1 MTRIWA
7 IARHTLAEG
16 LRLKI
21 AHVFLAFIAVVVV
34 GLPVLLRSESAIG
47 DAVQTYLSISL
58 RSLGVLLSLLTFFLS
73 RSVSDEF
80 VNRQLLVL
88 MTKPIQRWQYV
99 VGKWLGMVTL
109 QSILLIMAGGGVYAG
124 ALILSWMK
132 PRDEADAQRLKNELL
147 TARHA
152 ASFAPPDFSELAARA
167 YQERL
172 ETGAYAEIAAL
183 VPQQERARIAKEYE
197 SQWRTVGVMDTR
209 LFEFAD
215 VRCRRSPDKMLQI
228 RYKAEVYHFA
238 PDEILRCEWM
248 VGNPDKG
255 TPVYYLPRRDVI
267 QRYHTMSV
275 PTDAVAPDRTLSVV
289 LVNRNPFDGEQQEP
303 NTVSFLSNDDVQVL
317 FETGSFAGN
326 LFRQLGLTWCRLSFL
341 AALAVLLACVFSFPV
356 ACLIGLTFLAMTS
369 MAAFL
374 TDALIFFDED
384 VGVPGVFQSIVQVL
398 YKIVYFVIPDFSRY
412 NGTDLLVDG
421 RNVTLRWVLEGIARL
436 VLGGT
441 TLLLLTAC
449 LLFQRR
455 EVAEISV

>member
-1 MTRIWA
+1 MSRIWA

-34 GLPVLLRSESAIG
+34 GLPVTLKGESAIS
-47 DAVQTYLSISL
+47 DAVQTYLSFSS
-58 RSLGVLLSLLTFFLS
+58 RSLGVILSLLTIFLS
-73 RSVSDEF
+73 RSLSDEF
-80 VNRQLLVL
+80 VNRQMLVL

-109 QSILLIMAGGGVYAG
+109 NTILLFMSGVGVYVGATILAG
-124 ALILSWMK
+124 MK
-132 PRDEADAQRLKNELL
+132 PRDEADAGKLKNELL

-152 ASFAPPDFSELAARA
+152 TSFVPPDFSQLAAQA

-172 ETGAYAEIAAL
+172 ETGAYAEVAAI
-183 VPQQERARIAKEYE
+183 VPSEERTRIAKEFE
-197 SQWRTVGVMDTR
+197 SQWRTVPVMETR
-209 LFEFAD
+209 LFEFTE
-215 VRCRRSPDKMLQI
+215 VRCRRSPDKTLQI

-238 PDEILRCEWM
+238 PDEILRCEWI

-267 QRYHTMSV
+267 QRYQTMSV
-275 PTDAVAPDRTLSVV
+275 PTDAVAPDRTLTVA
-289 LVNRNPFDGEQQEP
+289 LTNRNPFEGERQEY

-317 FETGSFAGN
+317 FEVGSFAGN
-326 LFRQLGLTWCRLSFL
+326 LVRQLALTWCRLSFL

-369 MAAFL
+369 MAAFV

-384 VGVPGVFQSIVQVL
+384 VGVPGLFQSVVQVL
-398 YKIVYFVIPDFSRY
+398 YKVVYFIIPDFSRY
-412 NGTDLLVDG
+412 NGADLLVDG
-421 RNVTLRWVLEGIARL
+421 RNVTLRWVLEGVARL
-436 VLGGT
+436 VLCGT
-441 TLLLLTAC
+441 TFLLLIAC

-455 EVAEISV
+455 EVAEVSV